1 MNIRFTALAVLF
13 MACLLTANIIAVKLL
28 ALPFGIVPAGILVF
42 PVSYA
47 INDIIS
53 EIWGFR
59 VMHQVILLGFVGN
72 LVAVVAIL
80 LAGVWP
86 APPFWT
92 MQGSYDAIL
101 GFTPRLLLAS
111 FSAYLV
117 GQTLNSLVFV
127 RIKNATDGRWL
138 WLRAISSTAVGEAID
153 TLIFVLIAFTGIL
166 PTSALITAMLTQWII
181 KVGYEIVATPFTY
194 WIVGTFKREQKE
206 VLA

>member
-1 MNIRFTALAVLF
+1 MACNISGGRTVMDTRARTKYRNSGGIMNHRFTALVILF

-28 ALPFGIVPAGILVF
+28 TLPFGIVPAGILVF

-59 VMHQVILLGFVGN
+59 VMRTVILLGFLGN

-80 LAGVWP
+80 LAGAWP

-92 MQGSYDAIL
+92 MQTAYDAIL

-127 RIKNATDGRWL
+127 
-138 WLRAISSTAVGEAID
+138 
-153 TLIFVLIAFTGIL
+153 
-166 PTSALITAMLTQWII
+166 
-181 KVGYEIVATPFTY
+181 
-194 WIVGTFKREQKE
+194 
-206 VLA
+206 

>member
-1 MNIRFTALAVLF
+1 MNIRFTTLTMLF

-53 EIWGFR
+53 EIWGFK
-59 VMHQVILLGFVGN
+59 VMRQVILLGFIGN
-72 LVAVVAIL
+72 LVAVVAII

-92 MQGSYDAIL
+92 LQGAYAAIL
-101 GFTPRLLLAS
+101 GFTPRLLIAS
-111 FSAYLV
+111 FSAYLI

-127 RIKNATDGRWL
+127 RIKSATDGRWL
-138 WLRAISSTAVGEAID
+138 WLRAIGSTAVGEAID
-153 TLIFVLIAFTGIL
+153 TVIFILIAFTGIL

-181 KVGYEIVATPFTY
+181 KVGYEVVAMPFTY
-194 WIVGTFKREQKE
+194 WIVGTFKRGQKE
-206 VLA
+206 ELA

>member
-1 MNIRFTALAVLF
+1 MNTRFVTPGMLF

-53 EIWGFR
+53 EIWGFKIMR
-59 VMHQVILLGFVGN
+59 QVILLGFLGN

-80 LAGVWP
+80 LAGVLA

-92 MQGSYDAIL
+92 LQSAYDAIL

-138 WLRAISSTAVGEAID
+138 WLRAIGSTAVGEAID
-153 TLIFVLIAFTGIL
+153 TLIFILIAFTGIL

-181 KVGYEIVATPFTY
+181 KIGYEVIATPFTY
-194 WIVGTFKREQKE
+194 WIVGAFKREQKE
-206 VLA
+206 VAA